1 MFKPERCQL
10 CGRVVR
16 QGTTA
21 HHLIPRSCHR
31 NRWFQKRF
39 TREQMQ
45 QTVDLC
51 ADCHRAVHSLVPSE
65 KDLGRGFA
73 TLERLNAHPAIA
85 RHIAWVRKQR

>member
-1 MFKPERCQL
+1 
-10 CGRVVR
+10 
-16 QGTTA
+16 
-21 HHLIPRSCHR
+21 
-31 NRWFQKRF
+31 
-39 TREQMQ
+39 MQ

-51 ADCHRAVHSLVPSE
+51 ADCHRAVHRLVPSE